1 MPESIPITVD
11 CCDDPPSSQPS
22 SDECVWCKLT
32 IFFDPVD
39 VECGECKFSSGDPN
53 ADYNWAESNRSIDEV
68 SPQDEEAGWHC
79 EGPNCGEDPAAATG
93 AYHISYHLQED
104 ESCNYLL
111 EKDEEEDYIYYP
123 DLVVPYD
130 IDTPELE
137 PTIGTYNRDM
147 KEELLGPGDITLT
160 ISGNLTY
167 TGNGS
172 FTGDV
177 TEQKT
182 EYGYVHP
189 PETYSLTRTLD
200 CNSDL
205 NEVVTI
211 PGSVECDAGLWVLIT
226 TSTYQQYLGGW
237 IHPYIG
243 YKRNNYTYS
252 RSFCDDESCSVCDPP
267 YSTGTTMFSQSC
279 SGFNRTGDGVDTEWG
294 GPYWFYVTF
303 TIN

>member
-1 MPESIPITVD
+1 MPESIPITTN
-11 CCDDPPSSQPS
+11 CCDSPPSIQPDS
-22 SDECVWCKLT
+22 SECKWCKLT
-32 IFFDPVD
+32 IFFDPAD
-39 VECGECKFSSGDPN
+39 QTCGDCSFSTGDPN
-53 ADYNWAESNRSIDEV
+53 AEYHWAESNRSIDEV

-104 ESCNYLL
+104 ESCNHLL
-111 EKDEEEDYIYYP
+111 EKDEEGDYIYYP

-130 IDTPELE
+130 IDAPNVE
-137 PTIGTYNRDM
+137 PTIGTYSWNEKDPDFCR
-147 KEELLGPGDITLT
+147 T

-177 TEQKT
+177 TSHLD
-182 EYGYVHP
+182 YGCVGFSFP
-189 PETYSLTRTLD
+189 STYSLTRTLD

-211 PGSVECDAGLWVLIT
+211 PENVECDADWILKT
-226 TSTYQQYLGGW
+226 TSTHQLYQGGW
-237 IHPYIG
+237 ILDPWTP
-243 YKRNNYTYS
+243 KRNNYTYS
-252 RSFCDDESCSVCDPP
+252 ESFCDDESCSVCETPF
-267 YSTGTTMFSQSC
+267 YTGTGMFSQSC
-279 SGFNRTGDGVDTEWG
+279 SGFNRTYYWVNTFFYPGDD
-294 GPYWFYVTF
+294 GPYWTYATF